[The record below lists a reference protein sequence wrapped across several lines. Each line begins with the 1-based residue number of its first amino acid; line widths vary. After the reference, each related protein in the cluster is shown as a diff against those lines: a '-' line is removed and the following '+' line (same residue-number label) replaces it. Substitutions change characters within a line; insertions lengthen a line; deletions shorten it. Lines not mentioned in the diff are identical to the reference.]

1 MSLSRKLYL
10 PKSLSFGAIRWS
22 FLALASFIKRN
33 SLRSV
38 HSFSSSFP
46 WASLHNSSSVQ
57 VPLRYLW
64 KWVQYQKCQSPITP
78 FPVTKLGTSDLD
90 KHWISIETLP
100 LANSEGA
107 SGEAILPAV
116 LIVLRVK
123 HFLSVFFWGDVLLP
137 LPVTVAVLTTKP
149 TVVASLA

>member
-1 MSLSRKLYL
+1 MSLSRKLYF

-64 KWVQYQKCQSPITP
+64 KWMPYQKCQSPITP
-78 FPVTKLGTSDLD
+78 FPVIKLGTSDLN
-90 KHWISIETLP
+90 KRWISILP

-116 LIVLRVK
+116 LIVFRVK
-123 HFLSVFFWGDVLLP
+123 HFLSVFFWGDMLLP

-149 TVVASLA
+149 TMVASLA

>member
-1 MSLSRKLYL
+1 MSLSRKLYF

-64 KWVQYQKCQSPITP
+64 KWMQYQKCQSPITP
-78 FPVTKLGTSDLD
+78 FQVIKLGTSDLN
-90 KHWISIETLP
+90 KRWISILP

-116 LIVLRVK
+116 LIVFRVK

-149 TVVASLA
+149 TMVASLA